1 MQAFEKTSREV
12 VPASANDFLVNAMA
26 VLCGLAVLVAICL
39 AKPGL
44 DMSAGFF

>member
-1 MQAFEKTSREV
+1 MQAIEKTSSEV
-12 VPASANDFLVNAMA
+12 VPASATNFFTNAMA